1 MLRNKLMQI
10 INVLPGSDSSPQ
22 LQSFRTE
29 SEPFQEGRV
38 QSIKENQQP
47 CKRDLPTK
55 GESSNNSSLKNTIKS
70 QASPKNNE
78 LSFAIA

>member
-1 MLRNKLMQI
+1 MQI
-10 INVLPGSDSSPQ
+10 INVLPGNDSSPH

-29 SEPFQEGRV
+29 SEPFQEGKV
-38 QSIKENQQP
+38 HSIKENQQP
-47 CKRDLPTK
+47 SKHRDLPTK

-70 QASPKNNE
+70 QTSPKNNE